1 MKRVIKGFLFLA
13 VFVLFSAFMK
23 QLKVNP
29 SVLDASGYIL
39 ESDKKV
45 EGAIV
50 RLYQDN
56 LIVDKLST
64 KKNGKF
70 RFMLFSNSEYMI
82 EINKTDCVQERVY
95 LSTKNEGA
103 MANKYYFEFV
113 VDLMKLK
120 EFEGVDVSN
129 LDFPT
134 ALIKYDMDADEYVH
148 DKMYSRNVRADLRKL
163 KEEKRLLKSK

>member
-1 MKRVIKGFLFLA
+1 MKRIIRAALFSTSII
-13 VFVLFSAFMK
+13 LFSAFSSMIA
-23 QLKVNP
+23 VNP
-29 SVLDASGYIL
+29 SVLDASGYVL
-39 ESDKKV
+39 EDDKKV

-50 RLYQDN
+50 KLYQDN
-56 LIVDKLST
+56 LVVDKLST

-82 EINKTDCVQERVY
+82 EINKTDCVPERVY
-95 LSTKNEGA
+95 LSTKNEGNLA
-103 MANKYYFEFV
+103 DKYYFEFV

-134 ALIKYDMDADEYVH
+134 AVINYDVDADEYVH
-148 DKMYSRNVRADLRKL
+148 DKMYSKSVRADLRRM
-163 KEEKRLLKSK
+163 KEEKDALKK

>member
-1 MKRVIKGFLFLA
+1 MKQIVRTSLF
-13 VFVLFSAFMK
+13 FIPIILFSAFSSMMS
-23 QLKVNP
+23 VNP

-39 ESDKKV
+39 EDDKKV

-50 RLYQDN
+50 KLYQDN

-70 RFMLFSNSEYMI
+70 RFILFSNSEYMI
-82 EINKTDCVQERVY
+82 EINKTDCVPERVY
-95 LSTKNEGA
+95 LSTKNAGDLA
-103 MANKYYFEFV
+103 DKYYFEFV

-134 ALIKYDMDADEYVH
+134 AVINYDADKDEYVH
-148 DKMYSRNVRADLRKL
+148 DKMYSRSVRADLRKM
-163 KEEKRLLKSK
+163 KEEKDALKK